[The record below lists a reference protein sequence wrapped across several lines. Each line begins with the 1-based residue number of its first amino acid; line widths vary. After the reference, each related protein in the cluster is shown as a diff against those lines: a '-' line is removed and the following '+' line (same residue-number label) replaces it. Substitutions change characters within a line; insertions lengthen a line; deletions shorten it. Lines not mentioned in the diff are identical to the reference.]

1 VSGVTTTG
9 SAAPGTV
16 AYALGTLRVY
26 RALLGAA
33 VRSAAQYRG
42 NLVLMVVMGVAYQ
55 GSGFAFIAVVL
66 SRYPEIGG
74 WTFREV
80 ALVYGL
86 RLMAHALY
94 NVPLQVLWYQEDM
107 VRDGSFDRFLLR
119 PLHPF
124 LQLLTSRVSVNSAGD
139 ALIGLGVL
147 AYAASIADVTW
158 TPLTVLYLALAL
170 LGGALVEG
178 AVQLMITAASF
189 RTVEVWPARF
199 FADNIILSFGS
210 YPLTIFA
217 GTLQWVLT
225 WVLPVAFIA
234 YVPADAVLD
243 RDGGLSV
250 TSTVAWLAP
259 VVGLVWF
266 WAAYRLWRHQLDRYA
281 STGT

>member
-1 VSGVTTTG
+1 MTAVGRAGVLE
-9 SAAPGTV
+9 TV
-16 AYALGTLRVY
+16 RVC

-94 NVPLQVLWYQEDM
+94 NIPLQVLWYQEDM
-107 VRDGSFDRFLLR
+107 IRDGSFDRFLLR

-124 LQLLTSRVSVNSAGD
+124 LQLLTSRVSVNAVGD
-139 ALIGLGVL
+139 ALIALAVF
-147 AYAASIADVTW
+147 AYAASIAQVAW
-158 TPLTVLYLALAL
+158 SPLTVLYLALAL
-170 LGGALVEG
+170 AGGALVEG
-178 AVQLMITAASF
+178 AVQLLITAASF

-199 FADNIILSFGS
+199 FADNVILSFAS
-210 YPLTIFA
+210 YPLSVFA
-217 GTLQWVLT
+217 GALQWVLT
-225 WVLPVAFIA
+225 WVLPIAFIA

-243 RDGGLSV
+243 RDGGLTL
-250 TSTVAWLAP
+250 TSAVAWLAP
-259 VVGLVWF
+259 LVGVVWF
-266 WAAYRLWRHQLDRYA
+266 WGAYRVWRRQLDRYS

>member
-1 VSGVTTTG
+1 MTGTGVVET
-9 SAAPGTV
+9 A
-16 AYALGTLRVY
+16 RVC

-33 VRSAAQYRG
+33 GRSAAQYRG

-66 SRYPEIGG
+66 SQYPEIGG

-80 ALVYGL
+80 ALLYGL

-94 NVPLQVLWYQEDM
+94 NIPLQVLWYQEDM
-107 VRDGSFDRFLLR
+107 IRDGSFDRFLLR

-124 LQLLTSRVSVNSAGD
+124 LQLLTSRVTVNSFGD
-139 ALIGLGVL
+139 ALIALAVF
-147 AYAASIADVTW
+147 AYASSIAEVTW
-158 TPLTVLYLALAL
+158 TPLTVLYVTLAII
-170 LGGALVEG
+170 GGALIEG
-178 AVQLMITAASF
+178 AVQVTITAASF

-199 FADNIILSFGS
+199 FADNVILSFAS
-210 YPLTIFA
+210 YPLSVFSGA
-217 GTLQWVLT
+217 LQWVLT
-225 WVLPVAFIA
+225 WVLPIAFIA

-250 TSTVAWLAP
+250 TSAAAWLVP
-259 VVGLVWF
+259 LVGLVCF
-266 WAAYRLWRHQLDRYA
+266 AAAYRVWRHQLDRYA

>member
-1 VSGVTTTG
+1 MTG
-9 SAAPGTV
+9 MTPRSPVETV
-16 AYALGTLRVY
+16 RVC

-80 ALVYGL
+80 ALIYGL

-94 NVPLQVLWYQEDM
+94 NIPLQVLWYQEDM
-107 VRDGSFDRFLLR
+107 IRDGSFDRFLLR

-124 LQLLTSRVSVNSAGD
+124 LQLLTNRVSVNAAGD
-139 ALIGLGVL
+139 ALIAL
-147 AYAASIADVTW
+147 AVFVYAATIADVAW
-158 TPLTVLYLALAL
+158 TPLAVLYIALAL
-170 LGGALVEG
+170 IGGALIEG
-178 AVQLMITAASF
+178 AVQVMITAASF
-189 RTVEVWPARF
+189 RTVQVWPARF
-199 FADNIILSFGS
+199 FADNVILSFGS
-210 YPLTIFA
+210 YPLSVFGGA
-217 GTLQWVLT
+217 LQWVVT
-225 WVLPVAFIA
+225 WLLPIAFIA
-234 YVPADAVLD
+234 YVPADAVLE
-243 RDGGLSV
+243 RDGGLAV
-250 TSTVAWLAP
+250 TSAAAWLAP

-266 WAAYRLWRHQLDRYA
+266 WAAYRLWRRQLDRYS